1 MTPAERKRLDQFP
14 EKDVLLWALWSGK
27 EAAFKVLA
35 KEDPALPFI
44 PRAYEVHLDDYG
56 LRGTSTDAG
65 SCNPH
70 VEGVVLTPEGT
81 IPLRLYRRCTYIHA
95 LALSE
100 GEEFFDYVFWRVEV
114 LPELKGVDSL
124 EVESRIVRE
133 ALKRCVATHL
143 GWNQK
148 DMEIR
153 RTEAGNRPGPPR
165 LYYQGKR
172 TTLDLSLSHDGH
184 FGATPCSS
192 RSRRKTREGPGLPP
206 PVASRRNRP
215 SKTTD
220 KNVLQKRQAA
230 KALPLFRLSG
240 YVAQNVF
247 KRLHL
252 QLVTSS

>member
-1 MTPAERKRLDQFP
+1 MRVGNDIVDLTDPRNRGKSLDPRYVNRILTPAERVRLDQFP
-14 EKDVLLWALWSGK
+14 EKDVLLWALWAGK

-35 KEDPALPFI
+35 KRDPALPFI

-65 SCNPH
+65 ACNPH
-70 VEGVVLTPEGT
+70 VEGAVLTPEGA

-95 LALSE
+95 LALSN
-100 GEEFFDYVFWRVEV
+100 GEDYFDYVFWRVEV
-114 LPELKGVDSL
+114 LPDMKGVDSL

-133 ALKRCVATHL
+133 ALTRCVATHL

-153 RTEAGNRPGPPR
+153 RTESGNRPGPPR

-184 FGATPCSS
+184 FGAYAVLIQKPE
-192 RSRRKTREGPGLPP
+192 RDARGP
-206 PVASRRNRP
+206 
-215 SKTTD
+215 
-220 KNVLQKRQAA
+220 
-230 KALPLFRLSG
+230 
-240 YVAQNVF
+240 AQPDAGCAQEKSTV
-247 KRLHL
+247 
-252 QLVTSS
+252 

>member
-1 MTPAERKRLDQFP
+1 MRVGNDIVDLTDPQNRGKSLDHRYVSRVLTPAERKRLDQFP

-81 IPLRLYRRCTYIHA
+81 IPLQIYRRCTYIHA

-114 LPELKGVDSL
+114 LPEMKGVDSL

-153 RTEAGNRPGPPR
+153 RTETGNRPGPPR

-184 FGATPCSS
+184 FGAYAVLIEEPE
-192 RSRRKTREGPGLPP
+192 KDVKGP
-206 PVASRRNRP
+206 RP
-215 SKTTD
+215 SATGCEQEKP
-220 KNVLQKRQAA
+220 A
-230 KALPLFRLSG
+230 F
-240 YVAQNVF
+240 
-247 KRLHL
+247 
-252 QLVTSS
+252 

>member
-1 MTPAERKRLDQFP
+1 LRVGNDIVDLTDPQNREKSLDHRYVSRVLTPAELVRLDQFP
-14 EKDVLLWALWSGK
+14 EKDVLLWALWAGK

-35 KEDPALPFI
+35 KSDPSLPFI

-65 SCNPH
+65 TCNPH
-70 VEGVVLTPEGT
+70 VEGAVLTPEGA

-95 LALSE
+95 LALSD
-100 GEEFFDYVFWRVEV
+100 GEDYFDFVFWRVEV
-114 LPELKGVDSL
+114 MPELKGVDSL

-153 RTEAGNRPGPPR
+153 RTESRSHPGPPR

-184 FGATPCSS
+184 FGAY
-192 RSRRKTREGPGLPP
+192 
-206 PVASRRNRP
+206 A
-215 SKTTD
+215 
-220 KNVLQKRQAA
+220 VLIQKPERDARGATQ
-230 KALPLFRLSG
+230 PDTG
-240 YVAQNVF
+240 CAQE
-247 KRLHL
+247 KP
-252 QLVTSS
+252 

>member
-1 MTPAERKRLDQFP
+1 MRVGNDIVDLTDPQNKGKSLDQRYVSRILTPAERVRLDQFP
-14 EKDVLLWALWSGK
+14 DKDVLLWALWSGK

-35 KEDPALPFI
+35 KRDPALPFI

-56 LRGTSTDAG
+56 LRGTSADAG
-65 SCNPH
+65 TCNPH
-70 VEGVVLTPEGT
+70 VEGAVLTPDGA

-95 LALSE
+95 LALSN
-100 GEEFFDYVFWRVEV
+100 GEDYFDYVFWRVEV
-114 LPELKGVDSL
+114 LPDMKGVDSL

-153 RTEAGNRPGPPR
+153 RTESGSRPGPPR

-184 FGATPCSS
+184 FGAYAVLIQKPERDARGAAQPDTGCSQE
-192 RSRRKTREGPGLPP
+192 KPA
-206 PVASRRNRP
+206 V
-215 SKTTD
+215 
-220 KNVLQKRQAA
+220 
-230 KALPLFRLSG
+230 
-240 YVAQNVF
+240 
-247 KRLHL
+247 
-252 QLVTSS
+252 

>member
-1 MTPAERKRLDQFP
+1 MRVGNDIVDLTDPRNRGKSLDQRYVSRILTPAERVRLDQFP
-14 EKDVLLWALWSGK
+14 EKDVLLWALWAGK

-35 KEDPALPFI
+35 KSDPARPFI
-44 PRAYEVHLDDYG
+44 PREYEVHLDDYG

-65 SCNPH
+65 ACNPH
-70 VEGVVLTPEGT
+70 VEGAVLTPEGT
-81 IPLRLYRRCTYIHA
+81 IPLQLYRRCTYIHA

-100 GEEFFDYVFWRVEV
+100 GEDYFDYVFWRVEV

-153 RTEAGNRPGPPR
+153 RTESGSRPGPPR

-184 FGATPCSS
+184 FGAYAVLIENPE
-192 RSRRKTREGPGLPP
+192 RDVRGPVQPDAGC
-206 PVASRRNRP
+206 
-215 SKTTD
+215 
-220 KNVLQKRQAA
+220 
-230 KALPLFRLSG
+230 
-240 YVAQNVF
+240 AQEKPAV
-247 KRLHL
+247 
-252 QLVTSS
+252 

>member
-1 MTPAERKRLDQFP
+1 LRVGNDIVDLTDPGSMNKSKDSRYINRVFTPAERNRIKNFP
-14 EKDVLLWALWSGK
+14 EPDVLLWALWAGK

-35 KEDPALPFI
+35 KKDPALPFI
-44 PRAYEVHLDDYG
+44 PRNYEVHLDDYG

-65 SCNPH
+65 TCNPH
-70 VEGVVLTPEGT
+70 VEGAVLTPEGT
-81 IPLRLYRRCTYIHA
+81 VPLRIYRRCTYIHA

-100 GEEFFDYVFWRVEV
+100 GEEYFDYVFWRVEV

-148 DMEIR
+148 EMEIR
-153 RTEAGNRPGPPR
+153 RTETGSRPGPPR

-184 FGATPCSS
+184 FGAYAVLMLSPDD
-192 RSRRKTREGPGLPP
+192 
-206 PVASRRNRP
+206 RP
-215 SKTTD
+215 SKSDQPDLTCQAEDAT
-220 KNVLQKRQAA
+220 LQ
-230 KALPLFRLSG
+230 
-240 YVAQNVF
+240 
-247 KRLHL
+247 
-252 QLVTSS
+252 